1 MTMLTELQFTEARS
15 QFSTLYDSVFNSFSP
30 AIVKRKQ
37 TEQIAMLRVD
47 LLKMVLED
55 YKLNPDIIQEDDGSI
70 TLALDALEVYINN
83 STLDLAAADLIED
96 LKLYAQDYLKR
107 SQLFLHSPNRT
118 HHFPYILRIMLCE
131 NDDEIRALA
140 GL

>member
-1 MTMLTELQFTEARS
+1 
-15 QFSTLYDSVFNSFSP
+15 
-30 AIVKRKQ
+30 
-37 TEQIAMLRVD
+37 
-47 LLKMVLED
+47 
-55 YKLNPDIIQEDDGSI
+55 
-70 TLALDALEVYINN
+70 
-83 STLDLAAADLIED
+83 
-96 LKLYAQDYLKR
+96 R